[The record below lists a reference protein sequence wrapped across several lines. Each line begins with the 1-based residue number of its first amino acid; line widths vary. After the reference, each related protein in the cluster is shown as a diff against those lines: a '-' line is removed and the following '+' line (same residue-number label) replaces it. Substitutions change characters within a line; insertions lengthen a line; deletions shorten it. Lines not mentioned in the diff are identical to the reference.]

1 MINEIFC
8 KFCKFGIVLLHGINC
23 LLNVSVDVSGEA
35 ASDCT
40 KTALEDAIVR
50 LTAAAAAVAEVV
62 GAASVERR
70 CRAGSGGTAAAN
82 DLRRTRALV
91 AWHSG
96 RTAVSSRRTFPVLRS
111 TYSWWVAATVGKP
124 SAAGQP
130 TQPFILLGLINRVPA
145 LIGCGKGGN
154 VTFAGWQVTLCD
166 PIWHVSSRSSEAF
179 VNCYIRV
186 YFALLTWRQITRLL
200 SYLATTTHL

>member
-50 LTAAAAAVAEVV
+50 LTAAAAAAAAVAEVV

-96 RTAVSSRRTFPVLRS
+96 RTAVSSRRTFPVLRW
-111 TYSWWVAATVGKP
+111 TYS
-124 SAAGQP
+124 
-130 TQPFILLGLINRVPA
+130 
-145 LIGCGKGGN
+145 
-154 VTFAGWQVTLCD
+154 
-166 PIWHVSSRSSEAF
+166 
-179 VNCYIRV
+179 
-186 YFALLTWRQITRLL
+186 
-200 SYLATTTHL
+200 